1 MTRKLKHFLHSEFE
15 KISRAPTKKP
25 TGFSKSNFYLSEFIG
40 KMDDPIARKLEGI
53 LYSLNMQLRLE
64 EASNLKIFI

>member
-1 MTRKLKHFLHSEFE
+1 
-15 KISRAPTKKP
+15 
-25 TGFSKSNFYLSEFIG
+25 
-40 KMDDPIARKLEGI
+40 MDDPIARKLEGI